1 MIKVVHVMDGLGWAG
16 MEHMVQSLVSNMD
29 KKRFKVYLLS
39 EIPMKDSVRG
49 EVEKLKAHGVEVV
62 FLQTG
67 EARKFLVMD
76 YARLLG
82 RIKPHI
88 VHSHS
93 GVWRDVC
100 LGSVIAR
107 VPYIFHTEHGRVFLD
122 DNLRAR
128 LTHRFLT
135 RFRTRVIAVSD
146 ELKGFLKECVGIGAD
161 KLITIHNGI
170 EVDKFVPR
178 QRDAALREKL
188 GLKNDEA
195 FIMAVGRIN
204 PVKDYETLIRAIHEV
219 KNRLR
224 GGARFRLFIAG
235 PETDD
240 NIPGGGLL
248 PRLKALCSA
257 LGVQDEVVFLG
268 KRDDVME
275 LLPQADI
282 FVQTSITEGLS
293 MAILEA
299 MSCRLPVVATDVGG
313 NSELVSD
320 GETGMLIKSK
330 DPLAAGDALVRL
342 IRDKGLRAGMGAR
355 GRERVVREFS
365 LDHMTEEYQKL
376 YQSAVGGSLR

>member
-1 MIKVVHVMDGLGWAG
+1 MDGLGWAG

-161 KLITIHNGI
+161 KLVTIHNGI

>member
-161 KLITIHNGI
+161 KLVTIHNGI